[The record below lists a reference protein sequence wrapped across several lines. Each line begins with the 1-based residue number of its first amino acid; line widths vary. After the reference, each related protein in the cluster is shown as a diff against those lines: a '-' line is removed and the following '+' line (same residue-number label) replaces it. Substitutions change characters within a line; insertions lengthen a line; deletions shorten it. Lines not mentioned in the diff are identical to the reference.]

1 MRALAA
7 VLERSDG
14 PFILTEV
21 EHAPPA
27 PDEVVVE
34 VAGVGLCH
42 TDLLARHDGLAVP
55 TVFGHEAAG
64 VVSWAGAGVR
74 GVEVGDA
81 VVVSYDSCGGC
92 RPCRSGQPSYCRE
105 FAARNLTG
113 LGVAGRPTARTRAG
127 APVATRF
134 FGQSSFAE
142 RILVRGR
149 AVVPVTT
156 RLPLSLAG
164 PLACSFQTGAAAVTT
179 TFDPAPGD
187 RLLVIGAGAVGL
199 AAVAAGVV
207 RGAEVVVVERHPG
220 RRRLARSLGAAVV
233 LADLA
238 DPTGPVHHVLET
250 TGLPAAAS
258 HGLAALEPLGI
269 LGLVAGARTAL
280 ALDSHALVGRSVR
293 YLSQGGA
300 VPGRIVPEMLGW
312 WESGRFPLPDLVTTY
327 PLSAINRAE
336 ADLARGAVV
345 KAVLLP

>member
-14 PFILTEV
+14 PFVLTEID
-21 EHAPPA
+21 HGPPA
-27 PDEVVVE
+27 ADEMIVD

-42 TDLLARHDGLAVP
+42 TDLLARQDGLAVP

-64 VVSWAGAGVR
+64 VVSWAGPQAHQAAP
-74 GVEVGDA
+74 GDT
-81 VVVSYDSCGGC
+81 VVVSFDSCG
-92 RPCRSGQPSYCRE
+92 RCRSCRRGSPSYCRE

-127 APVATRF
+127 LPVATRF

-142 RILVRGR
+142 RILVRGA

-156 RLPLSLAG
+156 SLPLALAG
-164 PLACSFQTGAAAVTT
+164 PLACSLQTGAAAVTT
-179 TFDPAPGD
+179 TFNPGPGD

-199 AAVAAGVV
+199 AAVAAGVI

-220 RRRLARSLGAAVV
+220 RRGLARSLGAAAVN
-233 LADLA
+233 ADLD
-238 DPTGPVHHVLET
+238 DPIGPVHHVLET
-250 TGLPAAAS
+250 TGSPAAAQR
-258 HGLAALEPLGI
+258 GLAVLEPLGT
-269 LGLVAGARTAL
+269 LGLVAGPNTAL
-280 ALDSHALVGRSVR
+280 SFDSHALVGRSVR

-300 VPGRIVPEMLGW
+300 APRTTIPELLRW
-312 WESGRFPLPDLVTTY
+312 WESGRFPFPDFVTAY
-327 PLSAINRAE
+327 PLSDLARAE
-336 ADLARGAVV
+336 ADLRSGTVV